1 MLNLKKFNSP
11 MPVGV
16 RLPGIKVDRK
26 VYYELDLDPKSS
38 NYDLLRALCL
48 RGVKQRGI
56 DKFKN
61 KQEYYD
67 RVKMELSVL
76 NDLGFVDY
84 ILLNWDILNFCH
96 YNSIPTGPGR
106 GSAAGSL
113 VLFLLKV
120 TNVDPIKY
128 DLFFERFV
136 SKSRAK
142 KTVVDDITYLDG
154 SLLADVDNDISY
166 DRRGE
171 VIKYIEDKHKGKT
184 CKILTLNTLSSKL
197 CVKECGKIVG
207 EMSED
212 EVNSIS
218 NHIPK
223 QFGKVAKLEKAY
235 DESAKFK
242 EFADKNT
249 KIYKIAKKLEGLNKN
264 TGVHPSG
271 IAISFYNIEEIMP
284 MQVTNDGNLV
294 SAYDMNDVASLMV
307 KFDILGLRTLSVVHD
322 TCQQLGLD
330 IENIDV
336 ELPEIYENF
345 KFIEAPKG
353 LFQIEAD
360 TNFKVCKK
368 ISPRS
373 LEELSAV
380 VAIARPGALDY
391 LDTYADYRSTGN
403 FQSVNEYF
411 DDILSHTGG
420 IPLYQEQLMKM
431 AVKVGF
437 TLDEAEQ
444 LRRIVGKKKV
454 DQMPAWKAKIEKKI
468 EENNLSKEVGE
479 VLWKVAEDSAN
490 YSFNKS
496 HSISYAILAA
506 ITTYL
511 KFNHPKEFFLSLL
524 KMTKHEPDSHAEI
537 ALISQEL
544 CLFNMKLLPPDLS
557 KSDINFNIEGNNIRF
572 GVNSVKGVSEK
583 TLENLVEF
591 RKAQESNQ
599 NKYDIFITA
608 KQCGINIGVLSGL
621 IQGGMMDSF
630 CQNREGA
637 PNRCRLVLEA
647 QAFNILT
654 DREKRNVIQLGS
666 KYNYDVLNTIHSI
679 IKESLIADDDKPI
692 MKPSRFQTFKK
703 KYEGYKSIYE
713 KNKKHLEFAN
723 WFFERKYLGY
733 SHSTEIKKVFEN
745 SNNLY
750 NSLELKSVPEND
762 RVKFVGVVLDCIS
775 RTSRNGNKYMRAE
788 VQDDFGKVN
797 FMLANNRRSATLDQ
811 YLNNGGKKPKDGE
824 IVFVY
829 GSKGDDIIFGEKLTI
844 LDEKIYTKLSEVK

>member
-16 RLPGIKVDRK
+16 RLPGIEVDRR
-26 VYYELDLDPKSS
+26 VYYQLDLDPKSS
-38 NYDLLRALCL
+38 NYELLRALCL
-48 RGVKQRGI
+48 RGVKERGI

-61 KQEYYD
+61 KQQYYD
-67 RVKMELSVL
+67 RVKVELSVL

-142 KTVVDDITYLDG
+142 KTVVNDITYLDG

-212 EVNSIS
+212 EVNLIS

-223 QFGKVAKLEKAY
+223 QFGKVSKLEKAY

-242 EFADKNT
+242 EFADKNK

-284 MQVTNDGNLV
+284 MQRTNDGHLI

-307 KFDILGLRTLSVVHD
+307 KFDILGLRTLSVVHE
-322 TCQQLGLD
+322 TCQQLGINID
-330 IENIDV
+330 DIDV

-391 LDTYADYRSTGN
+391 LDTYAEYRSTGN

-454 DQMPAWKAKIEKKI
+454 NQMPAWKANI
-468 EENNLSKEVGE
+468 EEKIDQNNLNKEVGE

-630 CQNREGA
+630 CQNRDGA

-654 DREKRNVIQLGS
+654 DREKRNVIYLGS
-666 KYNYDVLNTIHSI
+666 KYNFDVLNTIHSI
-679 IKESLIADDDKPI
+679 MKESLIADDDKPI
-692 MKPSRFQTFKK
+692 MKLSRFQTFKN
-703 KYEGYKSIYE
+703 KYNGYKLIYE
-713 KNKKHLEFAN
+713 KNKQHLEFAN

-733 SHSTEIKKVFEN
+733 SHSTEIKKVFQD
-745 SNNLY
+745 SDNLY
-750 NSLELKSVPEND
+750 NSLELKSVSEND

-788 VQDDFGKVN
+788 IQDDFGKVN
-797 FMLANNRRSATLDQ
+797 FMLVHNRRSATLDQ
-811 YLNNGGKKPKDGE
+811 YLDNGGKKPKDGE

-829 GSKGDDIIFGEKLTI
+829 GSKGEDVIFGEKLTI

>member
-1 MLNLKKFNSP
+1 MLKLKSYSQP

-16 RLPGIKVDRK
+16 RLPGIKVDRR
-26 VYYELDLDPKSS
+26 VYYQLDLDPKSS

-48 RGVKQRGI
+48 RGIKERGI
-56 DKFKN
+56 DNLEN
-61 KQEYYD
+61 KQEYYN

-76 NDLGFVDY
+76 SELGFIDY
-84 ILLNWDILNFCH
+84 ILLNWDVLNFCH
-96 YNSIPTGPGR
+96 YNEIPTGPGR

-113 VLFLLKV
+113 ILYLLKV

-142 KTVVDDITYLDG
+142 KTIVDNITYLDG
-154 SLLADVDNDISY
+154 SLLADIDNDISY
-166 DRRGE
+166 DRRAE
-171 VIKYIEDKHKGKT
+171 VIQYIEEKHKGRT

-207 EMSED
+207 ELSED
-212 EVNSIS
+212 DVNIIS
-218 NHIPK
+218 NRIPK
-223 QFGKVAKLEKAY
+223 QFGKVYKLEKAY
-235 DESAKFK
+235 DESDKFK
-242 EFADKNT
+242 EFADKNK
-249 KIYKIAKKLEGLNKN
+249 KIYKISKKLEGLNKN

-271 IAISFYNIEEIMP
+271 IAISFYNIEEVMP
-284 MQVTNDGNLV
+284 MQRTNDGNLI
-294 SAYDMNDVASLMV
+294 SGYDMNDVASLMV
-307 KFDILGLRTLSVVHD
+307 KFDILGLRTLSVVND
-322 TCQQLGLD
+322 TCKQLGINIKD
-330 IENIDV
+330 IDV

-345 KFIEAPKG
+345 KFIETPKG

-368 ISPRS
+368 VSPRN
-373 LEELSAV
+373 LDELSAV

-391 LDTYADYRSTGN
+391 LDTYSDYISSGE
-403 FQSVNEYF
+403 FQSVNEFF
-411 DDILSHTGG
+411 DDILSYTGG

-444 LRRIVGKKKV
+444 LRRIVGKKKI
-454 DQMPAWKAKIEKKI
+454 DQMPAWKAKIEQKI
-468 EENNLSKEVGE
+468 DQNNLDKEVGE

-511 KFNHPKEFFLSLL
+511 KFNYPKEFFLSLL

-544 CLFNMKLLPPDLS
+544 CQFNIKLLPPDLS
-557 KSDINFNIEGNNIRF
+557 KSDINFNIEDNNIRF

-583 TLENLVEF
+583 TLESLVDF

-630 CQNREGA
+630 CENLQNL

-647 QAFNILT
+647 QSFNILT
-654 DREKRNVIQLGS
+654 DREKRNVVQLGE
-666 KYNYDVLNTIHSI
+666 KYNFDVLNTLHQIVKHSLV
-679 IKESLIADDDKPI
+679 SDDGKPI
-692 MKPSRFQTFKK
+692 MKPSRFETFKK
-703 KYEGYKSIYE
+703 RYSGYKEIYE

-733 SHSTEIKKVFEN
+733 SHSTEIKKVFQN
-745 SNNLY
+745 SANLY
-750 NSLELKSVPEND
+750 NSLELKSIPEND
-762 RVKFVGVVLDCIS
+762 RVKFVGVVTDCVS
-775 RTSRNGNKYMRAE
+775 RTSRSGNKYMRAE

-797 FMLANNRRSATLDQ
+797 FMLANNRRSATLEQ
-811 YLNNGGKKPKDGE
+811 YLNNGGKKPKEGE
-824 IVFVY
+824 IIFVY

-844 LDEKIYTKLSEVK
+844 LDEKIYTKLSEIK

>member
-16 RLPGIKVDRK
+16 RLPEIEVDRK
-26 VYYELDLDPKSS
+26 IYYQLDLDPQCS

-56 DKFKN
+56 DKLDN

-113 VLFLLKV
+113 ILFLLKV

-171 VIKYIEDKHKGKT
+171 VIKYIENKHKGKT

-212 EVNSIS
+212 EVNLIS
-218 NHIPK
+218 NYIPK
-223 QFGKVAKLEKAY
+223 QFGKVSKLEKAY

-242 EFADKNT
+242 EFADKNE

-284 MQVTNDGNLV
+284 MQITNDGNLV

-322 TCQQLGLD
+322 TCQQLGID
-330 IENIDV
+330 IQSIDV

-368 ISPRS
+368 VSPRN
-373 LEELSAV
+373 LDELSAV

-391 LDTYADYRSTGN
+391 LDTYSDYISSGQ
-403 FQSVNEYF
+403 FQSVNEFF
-411 DDILSHTGG
+411 DDILSYTGG

-437 TLDEAEQ
+437 TLDESEQ

-454 DQMPAWKAKIEKKI
+454 DQMPAWKAKIEQKV
-468 EENNLSKEVGE
+468 EENNLDKQVGE

-506 ITTYL
+506 ITTHL
-511 KFNHPKEFFLSLL
+511 KFKYPKEFFLSLL

-557 KSDINFNIEGNNIRF
+557 KSDINFNIEGSNIRF

-630 CQNREGA
+630 CENREGA

-647 QAFNILT
+647 QSFNILT
-654 DREKRNVIQLGS
+654 DREKRNVIQLGD
-666 KYNYDVLNTIHSI
+666 KYNFDVLNTIHSI
-679 IKESLIADDDKPI
+679 LKDSLIADDNKPI
-692 MKPSRFQTFKK
+692 MKSSRFQTFKK

-713 KNKKHLEFAN
+713 KNKQHLEFAN

-733 SHSTEIKKVFEN
+733 SHSTEIKKVFQN
-745 SNNLY
+745 SENLY
-750 NSLELKSVPEND
+750 NSLELKSVSEND
-762 RVKFVGVVLDCIS
+762 RVKFVGVVLDCVS